1 MDTTDPRAVVP
12 AGFAR
17 EYELL
22 ADEAPKDD
30 KFKIATQSLYVCECG
45 KHIANA
51 NEYNIARHKSSK
63 RHAEALTNSDSEFF
77 LCECGK
83 RLLRSQKEN
92 EDNMAQHRASRKHIQ
107 AMAKKQKLVH
117 PQADLSFY
125 SRPDDTASVW
135 TSTIQSVRSH
145 VVSLDLIKEAE
156 DELMRGLASLE
167 QEYQRTSALLTM
179 LEKAQQKA
187 HQRAEKLQSENLTM
201 KASVVTILQNRDQE
215 LKLLK
220 NIADMN

>member
-1 MDTTDPRAVVP
+1 MDTADPRAVVP

-117 PQADLSFY
+117 
-125 SRPDDTASVW
+125 VW
-135 TSTIQSVRSH
+135 TSTIQSLRSH

-167 QEYQRTSALLTM
+167 QEYQRTSTLLTM

>member
-125 SRPDDTASVW
+125 SRPDDTVW

>member
-1 MDTTDPRAVVP
+1 MPPNTSFASPPIKMDTTDPRAVVP

-117 PQADLSFY
+117 VH
-125 SRPDDTASVW
+125 RPF
-135 TSTIQSVRSH
+135 
-145 VVSLDLIKEAE
+145 
-156 DELMRGLASLE
+156 
-167 QEYQRTSALLTM
+167 
-179 LEKAQQKA
+179 
-187 HQRAEKLQSENLTM
+187 
-201 KASVVTILQNRDQE
+201 
-215 LKLLK
+215 
-220 NIADMN
+220 

>member
-1 MDTTDPRAVVP
+1 MDTADPRAVVP

-135 TSTIQSVRSH
+135 TSTIQSLRSH

-167 QEYQRTSALLTM
+167 QEYQRTSTLLTM